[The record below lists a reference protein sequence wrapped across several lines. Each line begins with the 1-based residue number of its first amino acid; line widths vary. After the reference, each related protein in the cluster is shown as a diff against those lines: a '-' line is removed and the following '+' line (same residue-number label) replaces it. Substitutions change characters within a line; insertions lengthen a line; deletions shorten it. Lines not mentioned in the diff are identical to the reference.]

1 MRVPHGRLASVSGA
15 AMAAGVLFAGCAWV
29 SGCATGLTVTS
40 EESTEA
46 AGKRLTMQR
55 QWLEPRNGGR
65 LVNTAELQPGD
76 IMLSAAASVP
86 SLGIRLFT
94 VAPVS
99 HAALYVGQ
107 DQILEAVGSGV
118 RVRPVEAVIGEEA
131 VIVVLRHPGVDAAHQ
146 ERLRAFALGS
156 VGGRYDHVGIVL
168 QAPVALQRRLCEL
181 PLVPSPVRDYCIRGV
196 AAIHM
201 GAARNDRFFCSQFVL
216 EAYKRADLP
225 LTSADPRWL
234 SPSNI
239 LHMREGDVPSVK
251 SLQTLEYV
259 GHLKFRLPGIESPSG
274 GGG

>member
-1 MRVPHGRLASVSGA
+1 MNVTPALRRLMAIMSGA
-15 AMAAGVLFAGCAWV
+15 VLAGCAFL
-29 SGCATGLTVTS
+29 SGCATGLTVTA
-40 EESTEA
+40 EENAEA
-46 AGKRLTMQR
+46 AGQRLAMQR

-65 LVNTAELQPGD
+65 LVDAAELQPGD

-94 VAPVS
+94 LAPVS

-107 DQILEAVGSGV
+107 GQVAEAVGSGV
-118 RVRPVEAVIGEEA
+118 RLRPVAAVIDEEV
-131 VIVVLRHPGVDAAHQ
+131 VIVVLRHPGVDPAHQ
-146 ERLRAFALGS
+146 ERMRAFALAS
-156 VGGRYDHVGIVL
+156 VGGRYDHVGVVL
-168 QAPVALQRRLCEL
+168 QAPVSLQRRVCEL

-201 GAARNDRFFCSQFVL
+201 GAARGDRFFCSQFVL

-234 SPSNI
+234 SPSDI

-251 SLQTLEYV
+251 SLQALEYV
-259 GHLKFRLPGIESPSG
+259 GHLKFRVPGIDAPGGAG
-274 GGG
+274 GG